1 MRKLSMV
8 TLVVALV
15 GSWMNGTTA
24 RAQVKE
30 EAIVRNSIAVFN
42 EIMEIPA
49 QAIPKSMLND
59 AYGVAIIPSVI
70 KGSFVVGAR
79 YGTGVL
85 LVRDQQGGW
94 HAPVFITLTGGNI
107 GWQVGVQATDVV
119 LVFKTQQSVNGLLSG
134 KFTIGADAAAAAGP
148 VGRQASASTDGR
160 LSAEIYSYS
169 RSRGLFA
176 GVSIDGSVIQVD
188 SIDNA
193 TYYRPATPTGPVVVP
208 ASAQQLVARVTQVT
222 GVLPTQP
229 APAETAAPT
238 LNQPLLAQQHSKE
251 EVEHLRDELARFAPE
266 LFELLDPSWQQ
277 YLALPSQVFQNN
289 GHPSPEVM
297 QQCLVRYDAVRSD
310 PRYANLANRPEF
322 QSTYGLLKHYIQAMS
337 ATEAKLN
344 LPPPPVPQVSS
355 R

>member
-1 MRKLSMV
+1 MKKLTIAALS
-8 TLVVALV
+8 VALMC
-15 GSWMNGTTA
+15 SWMNVSTA
-24 RAQVKE
+24 QAQVKE
-30 EAIVRNSIAVFN
+30 DAIVRNSIAVFH

-49 QAIPKSMLND
+49 QAIPKSMLHD
-59 AYGVAIIPSVI
+59 AYGVAIIPGVI

-85 LVRDQQGGW
+85 MVRDQQGGW

-134 KFTIGADAAAAAGP
+134 KFTLGADAAAAAGP

-193 TYYRPATPTGPVVVP
+193 TYYRPATPGGPVVVP
-208 ASAQQLVARVTQVT
+208 EAAQQLVAQVTQVT

-229 APAETAAPT
+229 APAETATPT
-238 LNQPLLAQQHSKE
+238 LSQPLLAQQHSKE
-251 EVEHLRDELARFAPE
+251 EVE
-266 LFELLDPSWQQ
+266 LLDPAWQQ

-297 QQCLVRYDAVRSD
+297 QQCLARYDAIRND
-310 PRYANLANRPEF
+310 PRYANLASRPEF
-322 QSTYGLLKHYIQAMS
+322 QSTYGLLKHYIQEIT
-337 ATEAKLN
+337 ATETKLN